1 MKVAKITS
9 EKANEIRGQK
19 CGFSHFN
26 PVQDK
31 DDNWVISLE
40 TAQYLDENEYELIDW
55 QPKEVEDESENI

>member
-1 MKVAKITS
+1 MTVAKITL
-9 EKANEIRGQK
+9 EKANEIRGHK

-40 TAQYLDENEYELIDW
+40 TAQYLDESEYELIDW
-55 QPKEVEDESENI
+55 QPKEIEDEYND